1 MTNSESLV
9 YKIDRIEVNDKY
21 LTLWNYGDGLIK
33 TISFPPP
40 LAGISKEVESIANI
54 AHGLD
59 GSVHYLDD
67 PEHGFD
73 SWEDFSAFHIPKTKS
88 GIPFFPPNGWMRK
101 RVIYF

>member
-67 PEHGFD
+67 PEHD
-73 SWEDFSAFHIPKTKS
+73 NITIDVVRTVAYDLLTKTILFLNS
-88 GIPFFPPNGWMRK
+88 LPNE
-101 RVIYF
+101 